1 MKHLIILAIAL
12 FGFASCN
19 RVYDRPCRFDEVSPR
34 VKTGFQVAAY
44 LGVWYEIER
53 YEAANQTD
61 FDCVEARYSLNAD
74 GSVQVANSGFPPTGN
89 RIEFIGRA
97 TLAFPDQDPL
107 PAKLDVSFV
116 EGGELQKARR

>member
-1 MKHLIILAIAL
+1 MKYLIILAVAF
-12 FGFASCN
+12 FGVISCGPIF
-19 RVYDRPCRFDEVSPR
+19 DRPCRFQEVSPR

-74 GSVQVANSGFPPTGN
+74 GSVQVLNSGFPPTGN
-89 RIEFIGRA
+89 RVEFTGRA
-97 TLAFPDQDPL
+97 TLTFPEQDPL
-107 PAKLDVSFV
+107 PAKLDVSFI
-116 EGGELQKARR
+116 EGSE